1 MDRGKNMNGKILIVD
16 DELNVVTA
24 LKRALLE
31 EPYEVHSA
39 QNGIEA
45 LEILKSEQFKV
56 IISDERMPVMDGA
69 ELLSIARER
78 YPNTIRMMLTGHAS
92 LEATVAAVNR
102 GEVYRFFTKPWND
115 VELLMAIRTAIEKYD
130 LEAENR
136 RLLRTIKNQAFELK
150 AIEKV
155 HPGITRLEKDE
166 NGNLLLP
173 DFSEEE
179 IEEILAQ
186 CEEIE

>member
-1 MDRGKNMNGKILIVD
+1 MKAKILLVD
-16 DELNVVTA
+16 DEPNVLIA

-31 EPYEVHSA
+31 EPYEVHAA

-56 IISDERMPVMDGA
+56 IISDERMPEMDGA
-69 ELLSIARER
+69 DLLSIVRAR
-78 YPNTIRMMLTGHAS
+78 YPATVRIMLTGYAN

-102 GEVYRFFTKPWND
+102 SEVYRFFTKPWND
-115 VELLMAIRTAIEKYD
+115 VELLMAIRTAVEKHD

-136 RLLRTIKNQAFELK
+136 RLLRTIKTQAFELK
-150 AIEKV
+150 AIEKI

-173 DFSEEE
+173 DFSEKE

-186 CEEIE
+186 CEGIE

>member
-1 MDRGKNMNGKILIVD
+1 
-16 DELNVVTA
+16 
-24 LKRALLE
+24 
-31 EPYEVHSA
+31 
-39 QNGIEA
+39 
-45 LEILKSEQFKV
+45 
-56 IISDERMPVMDGA
+56 
-69 ELLSIARER
+69 
-78 YPNTIRMMLTGHAS
+78 MLTGHAS

-186 CEEIE
+186 CNEIE